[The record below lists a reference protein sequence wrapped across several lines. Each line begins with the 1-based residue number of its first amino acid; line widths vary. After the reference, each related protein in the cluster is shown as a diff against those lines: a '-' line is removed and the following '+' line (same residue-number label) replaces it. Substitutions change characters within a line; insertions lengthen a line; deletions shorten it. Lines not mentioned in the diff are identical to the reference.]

1 MSSLYTLTAM
11 AAIRYNSVVR
21 SERSW
26 HFEIQAAFWTSRYV
40 QLIWV
45 FALILALPPLV
56 GVGRYVPDGGMIRQ
70 ECVFAYI
77 IISLLNTQYFTG
89 NIIFQ
94 CSLQYLFGFEIY
106 KQSGQ
111 KCLVNILFAAVL
123 LTGLELMCLSCS
135 ITGF

>member
-1 MSSLYTLTAM
+1 MSSLYSLTAM

-21 SERSW
+21 CERSW
-26 HFEIQAAFWTSRYV
+26 HLEIQDAFWASRYV
-40 QLIWV
+40 QLIWG
-45 FALILALPPLV
+45 FALILAIPPLV

-94 CSLQYLFGFEIY
+94 CLLKYLFGWVMHDI
-106 KQSGQ
+106 S
-111 KCLVNILFAAVL
+111 NH
-123 LTGLELMCLSCS
+123 S
-135 ITGF
+135 